1 MYITYYSRIPFMT
14 ECGGKN
20 YHMVHSS
27 ANMDSVVN
35 GTLRS
40 AFEYGGQKCS
50 ACSRLFLPSSSAQGV
65 IDR

>member
-1 MYITYYSRIPFMT
+1 MT

-20 YHMVHSS
+20 YHMVHTS

-50 ACSRLFLPSSSAQGV
+50 ACSRLFLPKSSAQGV